1 MAESRGETEESDN
14 AVDEKTNT
22 NRLAEAIK
30 LLVQRSKCITIPVA

>member
-30 LLVQRSKCITIPVA
+30 LWLFCRICG